1 MVDES
6 LRLPAWIFDPVN
18 ALYCRAFPAIKPK
31 CQNSHYYQ
39 TFESIYPGKLGV
51 LNVTRPAKSSEPQD
65 ESTSKDLVHALQHI
79 LYVQDRHEVL
89 FTYVCHRNIHSES
102 DFRQP
107 LDCRATHVW
116 CTELGMKDGF
126 CFRSE
131 CTVKL
136 PNTNIVHIA
145 DSTVDSVL
153 FLFNPTPH
161 NSGSFQVIPTPVRAG
176 LTCTTDMVESLELV
190 HWVTEYKKSD
200 LAVQRQVYYGM
211 VSSLWQRQALG
222 RMEDF
227 VFGTAQH
234 KENLMVYVA
243 RWEMIPVEQSGKVI
257 QDINHPVTPAEEPS
271 NITATQSQQKTS
283 TYVQRSASSGVK
295 KSWLTNV

>member
-1 MVDES
+1 MSTKATLTVFTTASSVCKTPERFNTWLDEVRADPNIRRTLPKPIGDMVDES
-6 LRLPAWIFDPVN
+6 LRLPAWIFDP
-18 ALYCRAFPAIKPK
+18 
-31 CQNSHYYQ
+31 NSHYYQ
-39 TFESIYPGKLGV
+39 TFELIYPGKLGV
-51 LNVTRPAKSSEPQD
+51 LNVTRPATSSEPQD

-102 DFRQP
+102 DFCQP
-107 LDCRATHVW
+107 LDRLATHVW

-161 NSGSFQVIPTPVRAG
+161 NLGSFRVIPTPVRAG

-200 LAVQRQVYYGM
+200 LAAVQQQVYYGM
-211 VSSLWQRQALG
+211 VSSLC
-222 RMEDF
+222 
-227 VFGTAQH
+227 
-234 KENLMVYVA
+234 
-243 RWEMIPVEQSGKVI
+243 
-257 QDINHPVTPAEEPS
+257 
-271 NITATQSQQKTS
+271 S
-283 TYVQRSASSGVK
+283 TGA
-295 KSWLTNV
+295 